1 MFDRKLLYTLMSIG
15 AVVLVTLA
23 LELSSDRQGPM
34 MPENPPDAAGET
46 TAAAP
51 RAIQVPQER
60 APRIASSE
68 REPAYILREWDG
80 YIAVFIEGECEP
92 QMILEQQV
100 RFLPDIDRL
109 HLREGINVSSRAEL
123 AALIEDYIS

>member
-1 MFDRKLLYTLMSIG
+1 MFDRKLMYTLMSIG
-15 AVVLVTLA
+15 AVILVTLT
-23 LELSSDRQGPM
+23 LELVSGRQEPV
-34 MPENPPDAAGET
+34 PENLPAATGE
-46 TAAAP
+46 AADTP
-51 RAIQVPQER
+51 LPETRNSQER
-60 APRIASSE
+60 VSRSAVPE

-80 YIAVFIEGECEP
+80 YIAVFIEGEYEP

-109 HLREGINVSSRAEL
+109 HLQEGIFVSNRAEL